1 MVTKLM
7 GWKSTLDLSR
17 EDAIRLIMAAQTRTP
32 FDEMTNNELEE
43 QLYAYGYGDNTDLPH
58 YGYNFMV
65 HTELKDGDNDE

>member
-1 MVTKLM
+1 M

-43 QLYAYGYGDNTDLPH
+43 LLYGYGYGDDTSLPH
-58 YGYNFMV
+58 YGYNFIV
-65 HTELKDGDNDE
+65 HTELINGDNDE

>member
-32 FDEMTNNELEE
+32 FDEMTNSELEE
-43 QLYAYGYGDNTDLPH
+43 LLYGYGYGDTLDLPH
-58 YGYNFMV
+58 YGYNFIV
-65 HTELKDGDNDE
+65 HTELIDGDNDE